1 MANLI
6 SHRRLLLFTV
16 FFVNLLSLSCQ
27 VLWSRKLSFLF
38 GSTAAVFST
47 VLTVY
52 LLGLALGALLG
63 GRAVDRSPAPW
74 RLLSRLVLAIGVY
87 CLGSLFLFDA
97 GRNLFLRVFPAD
109 ASPLAAAAAKFVVVL
124 VLLLLPTMCIG
135 AVFPA
140 VVRLV
145 AGSGG
150 GRGGSLGADVS
161 LVYALD
167 TLGAALGALLAGF
180 VLVPA
185 AGLRASTWLLG
196 AGALL
201 LGAALRRVKE
211 EAPAAAPA
219 AVPAPD
225 GPAPARAMAP
235 APVPSQAGRRKE
247 RKGARDRR
255 PAEAAPAP
263 APEMVWRPWTE
274 PLILGTFFLSGAAAL
289 LLETGWNRFFYV
301 LNGTNVYSLAV
312 VLAGFLSGIGF
323 GSLLMKRRI
332 DSLRDPWSAVAYLYA
347 AIALGGVLVF
357 RFADVF
363 GRFYLSIYQAT
374 DSYYAFQ
381 IQVYLLIFVLV
392 ALPALAMGAN
402 FPLVAKL
409 CARAAERRGSSVGKV
424 FFWNTLGAVLG
435 AFLGEFVLLPA
446 GGFAGLMLA
455 TLAVYVLGTAV
466 FLALSPNPARLRHAA
481 ACGVLVVLAIVLSPL
496 VRRFDM
502 PFHAVYYHGLRAKT
516 WQAYQAQLEQM
527 RVLWEKHGFY
537 GHVAIAEIGDH
548 VLLKHNG
555 KTDASTS
562 VEDNRTQILMGHMP
576 LLFHPDPKEVLN
588 IGLGGG
594 ATLRAIAHHPNLT
607 RITQVEIDPLVT
619 EAARLYFGEFNDR
632 ALDDPRLQLVTN
644 DGRNYMDA
652 AESSF
657 DVISSVPPNIWVS
670 GVAGLFTRE
679 FYLSV
684 RRHLKPGGILCQWT
698 PLHEFE
704 KDDLRI
710 ALRTMSQVFPHAAA
724 WVSGSDVIVI
734 ASDRPLAADPARL
747 AARLRVPAVARDFA
761 EIGIPLQEVPAMLAK
776 PDFRPAGFVDDPA
789 AGGKDGPVNVDDRP
803 VLEFR
808 TARNLFSFNKR

>member
-1 MANLI
+1 MANLT

-52 LLGLALGALLG
+52 LLGLAVGALLG
-63 GRAVDRSPAPW
+63 GRAIDRAAAPW
-74 RLLSRLVLAIGVY
+74 RLLARLVLVLGVY
-87 CLGSLFLFDA
+87 CLGSLFLFDG

-109 ASPLAAAAAKFVVVL
+109 ASPFAAAAAKFVVVL

-140 VVRLV
+140 VVRLF
-145 AGSGG
+145 GN
-150 GRGGSLGADVS
+150 RTGSLGSDVS

-185 AGLRASTWLLG
+185 VGLRASTWLLG

-201 LGAALRRVKE
+201 LGAVLLRVKG
-211 EAPAAAPA
+211 EAPAAAA
-219 AVPAPD
+219 GTDGPAPD
-225 GPAPARAMAP
+225 GVTATAA

-247 RKGARDRR
+247 RKGAKDRDRDRAGRDRR
-255 PAEAAPAP
+255 PEAAA
-263 APEMVWRPWTE
+263 APEVVWRPWTE
-274 PLILGTFFLSGAAAL
+274 PLVLGTFFLSGAAAL

-301 LNGTNVYSLAV
+301 LNGTSVYSLAV

-332 DSLRDPWSAVAYLYA
+332 DRLRDPWSAVAYLYA

-363 GRFYLSIYQAT
+363 GRFYLAIYQGT
-374 DSYYAFQ
+374 GSYYAFQ

-446 GGFAGLMLA
+446 GGFSALMLV
-455 TLAVYVLGTAV
+455 TLAIYVLGTAV

-481 ACGVLVVLAIVLSPL
+481 ACGVLVLLAIVLSPA

-516 WQAYQAQLEQM
+516 WQAYRAQLEQM

-537 GHVAIAEIGDH
+537 GHVAIAEIGDY

-562 VEDNRTQILMGHMP
+562 PEDNRTQILMGHMP

-594 ATLRAIAHHPNLT
+594 ATLRAIAHHPNLAH
-607 RITQVEIDPLVT
+607 ITQVEIDPLVT

-632 ALDDPRLQLVTN
+632 ALDDPRLRLVTN

-652 AESSF
+652 SERTY

-670 GVAGLFTRE
+670 GVSGLFTRE
-679 FYLSV
+679 FYVSAK
-684 RRHLKPGGILCQWT
+684 RHLKPGGILCQWT

-704 KDDLRI
+704 RDDLRI
-710 ALRTMSQVFPHAAA
+710 ALRTITGVFPHAAA
-724 WVSGSDVIVI
+724 WVSGSDVIII
-734 ASDRPLAADPARL
+734 ASDRPLQVDPARV
-747 AARLRVPAVARDFA
+747 AARLQVPAVARDFA
-761 EIGIPLQEVPAMLAK
+761 EIGIPLQEVQPLLGK
-776 PDFRPAGFVDDPA
+776 PDFRPEGLVDAPEG
-789 AGGKDGPVNVDDRP
+789 GGKDGPVNVDDRP
-803 VLEFR
+803 LLEFR